1 VFGGEPEDQAM
12 TRDWTAAQE
21 QTCNKYKCALLEADG
36 NSKVGLA
43 LGTVGKLPING
54 LRHPPT
60 ENMSGWFIWCGTELS
75 EDREFFAP
83 LHVWHLEEKCLE
95 VLEFLG
101 LPAGYRFLLAGDY
114 VDVWFDPELL
124 TV

>member
-1 VFGGEPEDQAM
+1 VIGLPH
-12 TRDWTAAQE
+12 
-21 QTCNKYKCALLEADG
+21 KYKCAFLEADE

-43 LGTVGKLPING
+43 LSTLGKLPING
-54 LRHPPT
+54 LRHPST

-83 LHVWHLEEKCLE
+83 PHVWHLEEKCLE